1 LKGESFKDLEWKY
14 GNSKGKPIYMMVRVQ
29 PAPAPSGEVEECIV
43 INTDITALK
52 LRLKN
57 VGRRAIESEERLKKL
72 TESYN
77 LLTKNIASIIRK
89 KKKED

>member
-1 LKGESFKDLEWKY
+1 VFRWPAGLEWKY
-14 GNSKGKPIYMMVRVQ
+14 ITSKGKPIYMIARIL
-29 PAPAPSGEVEECIV
+29 PDTAPSGEAEECVV

-57 VGRRAIESEERLKKL
+57 AGQRAIESEEGLKKL

-89 KKKED
+89 KKKEA

>member
-1 LKGESFKDLEWKY
+1 MIVG
-14 GNSKGKPIYMMVRVQ
+14 VQ
-29 PAPAPSGEVEECIV
+29 PGPAPSGEVEECVV

-52 LRLKN
+52 VRLKN
-57 VGRRAIESEERLKKL
+57 AGRRAMESEEKLKKL